1 MKKFESFLGEYFEE
15 FIRYRDGLGYVNK
28 NLRYCLAKFDTYIK
42 DSVHDWS
49 QLHPELFLAF
59 QKHLQVTPTSVN
71 NITCVLRNF
80 FQFLLRKGCLHSNPL
95 QGLPAKKENGF
106 IPFIFSPDQIEQ
118 LLKSIQDNI
127 RKTESHFLND
137 LAIYTAIFIQAKCG
151 LRISE
156 PLKLRCKNYEY
167 NHGTIY
173 IEKTKFH
180 KDRLLPLPKAAQKTV
195 YDYWVTRNAL
205 ISGSNNPYFLVGN
218 KNGLNHQKIYPVFYR
233 AVKDI
238 GIDQLRRT
246 VGRTVFGS
254 PTPHSLRH
262 SFAVNTLKAIKDK
275 GKNPQNALPVLS
287 AYMGHTK
294 YRYTAVYLK
303 VLDAE
308 KRQGFVDFAI
318 SHQEEL

>member
-15 FIRYRDGLGYVNK
+15 FIRYRNGLGYVNTS
-28 NLRYCLAKFDTYIK
+28 LRYCLAKFDTYIK
-42 DSVHDWS
+42 GDVHEWS
-49 QLHPELFLAF
+49 QLRPELFLAF
-59 QKHLQVTPTSVN
+59 QEHLQVTPTSVN

-80 FQFLLRKGCLHSNPL
+80 FQFLLRKNCMHSNPL

-106 IPFIFSPDQIEQ
+106 IPFIFSPNQIEQ

-127 RKTESHFLND
+127 RKTESHFLKD

-156 PLKLRCKNYEY
+156 SLKLQCENYDY

-180 KDRLLPLPKAAQKTV
+180 KDRLLPLPKTAQKTV

-205 ISGSNNPYFLVGN
+205 ISDSSNPYFLVGSRN
-218 KNGLNHQKIYPVFYR
+218 RLRHKNIYSVFSQ
-233 AVKDI
+233 AVKNI
-238 GIDQLRRT
+238 GIDQPKRT
-246 VGRTVFGS
+246 IGRTVFGK

-262 SFAVNTLKAIKDK
+262 SFAVNTLKTIRDK
-275 GKNPQNALPVLS
+275 GKNTQNALPVLS

>member
-1 MKKFESFLGEYFEE
+1 MNKFESFLGEYFEE
-15 FIRYRDGLGYVNK
+15 FIQYRDGLGYVNK

-42 DSVHDWS
+42 GSVHEWS
-49 QLHPELFLAF
+49 QLSPELFLAF
-59 QKHLQVTPTSVN
+59 QEHLQVTPSSVN
-71 NITCVLRNF
+71 NITGVLRIF

-95 QGLPAKKENGF
+95 QGLPAKKENKI

-127 RKTESHFLND
+127 RKKESHFLND

-151 LRISE
+151 FRISE
-156 PLKLRCKNYEY
+156 SLKLQCENYDY
-167 NHGTIY
+167 KHGTIY

-180 KDRLLPLPKAAQKTV
+180 KDRLLPLPKTAQKTV
-195 YDYWVTRNAL
+195 YDYWITRNSL
-205 ISGSNNPYFLVGN
+205 ISDSNNPYFLIGN
-218 KNGLNHQKIYPVFYR
+218 KKGLHNQKIYPVFHQ

-238 GIDQLRRT
+238 GIDQPKRT
-246 VGRTVFGS
+246 VGRTVFER

-262 SFAVNTLKAIKDK
+262 SFAVNTLKAIRNAGKD
-275 GKNPQNALPVLS
+275 PQNALPVLS

-308 KRQGFVDFAI
+308 KRQGLVDFAI